1 MVDVAEGARVGA
13 TRAGGAAPSRAREA
27 RSEGALSK
35 ADRPEGARHGMDY
48 TPPERTNAFRDAG
61 RHTARVR
68 LFKRAMILGSLLGT
82 IGIALAALFNPFKH
96 LPSGMSLAGV
106 GMKGTTITMD
116 RPKIS
121 GVQQGGGPYEIKA
134 RAGLQDITTPSVME
148 LQGVDARVGMA
159 DATTTHILA
168 DHGVY
173 NSKADV
179 VSLDG
184 AVRISNSSGYT
195 LNLRSAEMSF
205 KGGVLTSHERLRVDL
220 RGGEVNAD
228 DLAISNNGHVVAFRG
243 HIASTFEPPDE
254 EPASPAA
261 SRQARAETP

>member
-1 MVDVAEGARVGA
+1 MVDVADGTMSGALGLA
-13 TRAGGAAPSRAREA
+13 QG
-27 RSEGALSK
+27 RSEGALPK
-35 ADRPEGARHGMDY
+35 TDRPGGARLGMDY
-48 TPPERTNAFRDAG
+48 TPPERSGAFRDAG
-61 RHTARVR
+61 RHTAMVR
-68 LFKRAMILGSLLGT
+68 LVKRAMILGSLLGT

-96 LPSGMSLAGV
+96 LPGGISLAGV

-173 NSKADV
+173 NARADV

-184 AVRISNSSGYT
+184 SVRIANSSGYT

-205 KGGVLTSHERLRVDL
+205 RGGVLTSHERLRVDL
-220 RGGEVNAD
+220 RGGEVSAD

-243 HIASTFEPPDE
+243 HIASTFAAPDE
-254 EPASPAA
+254 DPATAPPT
-261 SRQARAETP
+261 RQAKVDAP